1 MTTTPPAD
9 ARPAPA
15 YLPAGTAPAH
25 ELTLTITA
33 DHAGGWNVDARCACP
48 FPTGRA
54 VPLPIGPGG
63 ADEVVELTGWAGL
76 YWSEEDE
83 GREMEGAL
91 REVLGAWAH
100 HRDVTALA
108 HGEGARR

>member
-48 FPTGRA
+48 FSTPVRPYEA
-54 VPLPIGPGG
+54 GG
-63 ADEVVELTGWAGL
+63 YVVTSHRGWGGL